1 MMQVQFPDTLY
12 LPERAR
18 LAVQSLK
25 SIVDPESG
33 LPWCLFDVTS
43 DPPHMEHTCF
53 DWSDHTARTI
63 DALLL
68 GGVLSG
74 EETTQCAL
82 ELYERLKQG
91 FHENGLHYT
100 PNNPWTS
107 EQANMHYQRSVIN
120 ALLSLTLALDSQDAR
135 QRLEKLV
142 AGLHA
147 ISIKRED
154 FWYFPAV
161 EYLRDG
167 WFRGDWGI
175 LGYGIDPANTNGRL
189 LFGLCRYYEL
199 SGDPKAAELA
209 KMFVNHVMY
218 HSSAYLPDGGFAT
231 GMEFREGHFH
241 SRAVTMLG
249 VIRYAY
255 TFNDRDALTWG
266 RRVFDKAL
274 TYGTRSG
281 WFPERLVK
289 ERAHGCE
296 TCAVVDMMETAI
308 WLAKSG
314 LTEYWET
321 AERILRNQLAG
332 SQILSIQSLK
342 QARKNAH
349 AQEIDLSLLQPFVG
363 GFSGWSE
370 PNDILS
376 KAMHRWDL
384 YLCCCAQGVRG
395 FFNVWNHVIERT
407 QDGVRLNFLIN
418 YASQDVTVKSWLPD
432 QGKLEI
438 ICADAGLL
446 QVRLPS
452 WIVRSSIRVCAD
464 GNELDWWNA
473 DGYLCVKVAS
483 IRPTSVIFE
492 QQEETTNETVLE
504 TTYKM
509 KWRGSSVI
517 GITPRGT
524 YIPLYEGR
532 EPESGMLNRMCPE
545 KVGFFF

>member
-1 MMQVQFPDTLY
+1 MKQVQFPNTLY
-12 LPERAR
+12 LPDRAR

-25 SIVDPESG
+25 SIIDPESG

-43 DPPHMEHTCF
+43 DPPYMEHTCF

-63 DALLL
+63 DALLI
-68 GGVLSG
+68 GGALSG
-74 EETTQCAL
+74 EDTTQCAL

-100 PNNPWTS
+100 PDNPWTS

-120 ALLSLTLALDSQDAR
+120 ALLSLTLALGSQDAW

-142 AGLHA
+142 AGLYA

-161 EYLRDG
+161 EYLRGG

-199 SGDPKAAELA
+199 SGDLKAAELA

-255 TFNDRDALTWG
+255 TFNDRDALAWS
-266 RRVFDKAL
+266 RQVFEKAL

-296 TCAVVDMMETAI
+296 TCAVVDMMEAAI

-332 SQILSIQSLK
+332 SQILSIQSLQ

-349 AQEIDLSLLQPFVG
+349 AKEIDLSLLKPFVG

-407 QDGVRLNFLIN
+407 QNGIRLNFLIN

-432 QGKLEI
+432 QGRLEI
-438 ICADAGLL
+438 ICADAGIL
-446 QVRLPS
+446 QVRFPG

-464 GNELDWWNA
+464 GSELDWWNA
-473 DGYLCVKVAS
+473 DGYLCVKVES
-483 IRPTSVIFE
+483 NRPICVIFE

-504 TTYKM
+504 TTYEM
-509 KWRGSSVI
+509 KWKGNSVVS
-517 GITPRGT
+517 ITPRGT

-532 EPESGMLNRMCPE
+532 KVENGMLNRTCPE
-545 KVGFFF
+545 KMGFSF